1 MRLKGIEKFKEKLPW
16 YKGKRIFLIPFL
28 SLITGLASL
37 AFQLSMGFLPI
48 LFKDI
53 QILQFLA
60 PFLPIIG
67 SGFILTLGFFLVYLF
82 WRQKRKLLQQNRDR
96 AYQTAIPFALIGIV
110 LVLSFV
116 INSII
121 PRQLIF
127 FSIDLTPLTWYFQ
140 VPLNEILIA
149 TPFYFLITRIIL
161 ALLFTFFGFLVV
173 IKSLSVFGIDNMALV
188 YVYYPEESKVV
199 NHEIYSVLR
208 HPTYHGLFLI
218 LIGGFFLNFSVYSL
232 IFFCMF
238 LIGMS
243 MHLKFVEEKELIKR
257 FGEEYNSYRKSV
269 PALFF
274 RLRDFKKYFS
284 FLFC

>member
-16 YKGKRIFLIPFL
+16 YKGKRILLIPFL

-53 QILQFLA
+53 QMLQFLA

-67 SGFILTLGFFLVYLF
+67 SGFILTLGFFLVYSF

-127 FSIDLTPLTWYFQ
+127 FSIDLTQLTWYFQ